1 MSVSRARESLKVYG
15 RLVRTD
21 LTKVFR
27 YWVVLAGY
35 ASMFGIALLGAYLVY
50 HGEQVV
56 RITSG
61 SGYAFAISLVLR
73 CVDLGAPILYV
84 MLCILFALEV
94 SNQTIKC
101 ILSRPITR
109 LELILSKYLTA
120 LIMIVL
126 CLAIFWIVGLLT
138 GWHYYGLGD
147 LSENDYVLF
156 HAGYLFREIAISF
169 LFQLIP
175 FLTIAS
181 LALMI
186 SAFSSTTGGAVIIG
200 LIAYVFF
207 QILGLIPNTLGIHL
221 GEKLLPYATL
231 GFPSQRYVPLYIL
244 DDLPSGVPIDTWWT
258 WDIQKMILVCS
269 IYFVIF
275 FTVSIIAVKKRD
287 FVL

>member
-1 MSVSRARESLKVYG
+1 MSVSRAGESLRVYG

-50 HGEQVV
+50 HGEQAV

-73 CVDLGAPILYV
+73 CVDFGAPILYV

-94 SNQTIKC
+94 GNQTIKC

-147 LSENDYVLF
+147 LTENKYLLF
-156 HAGYLFREIAISF
+156 RAGYLYKEMAIGFVF
-169 LFQLIP
+169 LLIP

-244 DDLPSGVPIDTWWT
+244 DDLPTGVPIDTWWT

-275 FTVSIIAVKKRD
+275 FTISIIAVKKRD